1 MSWTT
6 LLLLAVGSYMFKAA
20 GLVLGRGWRPPT
32 IVQGCLDLLP
42 AALIAALI
50 VVNTVVAE
58 RRIVVDAR
66 LAGVAVASVAAWRK
80 APFPVA
86 VLLGAGVTALV
97 RKVGLFG

>member
-6 LLLLAVGSYMFKAA
+6 LLLLAAGAYVFKAA

-32 IVQGCLDLLP
+32 LVQGCLDLLP

-50 VVNTVVAE
+50 VVNTVVSD
-58 RRIVVDAR
+58 RRIVLDAR
-66 LAGVAVASVAAWRK
+66 LVGVLVAAVAAWRK
-80 APFPVA
+80 APFVVV

-97 RKVGLFG
+97 RKGGILA